1 MLILYNFPTDK
12 QIKTLR
18 FITLT
23 TGVIFEGN
31 TKSEASKFIKENLE
45 YAQKIKQEKNKNN
58 NNQYNDCDNNRG
70 LGTSRTCYGSDNLD
84 LAFESAIEHSIFG
97 GY

>member
-23 TGVIFEGN
+23 TGVMFEGN
-31 TKSEASKFIKENLE
+31 TKSEASKFIKENLKF
-45 YAQKIKQEKNKNN
+45 AQKIKEEKDKNKNS
-58 NNQYNDCDNNRG
+58 QYHDWDNNRG
-70 LGTSRTCYGSDNLD
+70 SGTSRACYGSDNLD
-84 LAFESAIEHSIFG
+84 LAFESAIEHSMFG
-97 GY
+97 GC

>member
-1 MLILYNFPTDK
+1 MFILYNFPTDK

-31 TKSEASKFIKENLE
+31 TKSEASKFMSV
-45 YAQKIKQEKNKNN
+45 ATWQK
-58 NNQYNDCDNNRG
+58 
-70 LGTSRTCYGSDNLD
+70 
-84 LAFESAIEHSIFG
+84 HP
-97 GY
+97 

>member
-1 MLILYNFPTDK
+1 MSILYNFPTDK

-23 TGVIFEGN
+23 TGVMFEGN

-45 YAQKIKQEKNKNN
+45 YAQDMKENKDKEENI
-58 NNQYNDCDNNRG
+58 QYNNWNSNRS
-70 LGTSRTCYGSDNLD
+70 LGTSRACYGSDNLD

-97 GY
+97 EY